1 MRILLAVILVA
12 AAAWAGYWFLGA
24 QAIERGLRGWLD
36 ARAAEGWVVSVDRVN
51 TAGFPNRFDTT
62 LDAVELADPATGWAW
77 RAPFFQT
84 LALSYRPNH
93 MIAVWPDTQTLA
105 TPLQRMDI
113 ASDRIRGSLVFA
125 GGRAFTL
132 DRATVEM
139 SAVTVAS
146 DSGWRAAMADSQLAL
161 RRTPAR
167 AGHSYDVAFEATD
180 LALPDGLAAR
190 LGQGANVGDVVQRLS
205 VEAQVEFDAPW
216 DRRAIEDRRP
226 QPRRIDLSLARASW
240 GGLDLRVAGTVDV
253 DATGVPTGS
262 VTIKATNWR
271 EMLAMAQ
278 AAGMVPD
285 NLARLLEGGLAQMAR
300 MNGNPDTLDVPLRFA
315 EGRVSLGG
323 LLPLGPAPR
332 LVLR

>member
-1 MRILLAVILVA
+1 MRILLAVIVVV

-36 ARAAEGWVVSVDRVN
+36 ARAQEGWVVSVARVD
-51 TAGFPNRFDTT
+51 TTGFPNRFDTT
-62 LDAVELADPATGWAW
+62 LETIELADPATGWAW
-77 RAPFFQT
+77 QAPFFQT

-93 MIAVWPDTQTLA
+93 VIAVWPDRQTLA
-105 TPLQRMDI
+105 TPLQRMEI
-113 ASDRIRGSLVFA
+113 GSDRMRGSLVFA
-125 GGRAFTL
+125 GGSDFAL
-132 DRATVEM
+132 DRATIEA
-139 SAVTVAS
+139 SGVAIES
-146 DSGWRAAMADSQLAL
+146 TDGWRAAMADSQFAL
-161 RRTPAR
+161 RRTPAK
-167 AGHSYDVAFEATD
+167 AGHSYDIAFDASD
-180 LALPDGLAAR
+180 IVLPDGFAAR
-190 LGQGANVGDVVQRLS
+190 LGQSANVGDVVQRLS
-205 VEAQVEFDAPW
+205 VEAQVEFDSPW

-240 GGLDLRVAGTVDV
+240 GGLDLRVAGELDV
-253 DATGVPTGS
+253 DAEGVPSGS

-278 AAGMVPD
+278 AAGLVPA
-285 NLARLLEGGLAQMAR
+285 NLARLLEGGLTQLAR

-315 EGRVSLGG
+315 DGRISLGG

>member
-12 AAAWAGYWFLGA
+12 AVAWAGYWFLGA
-24 QAIERGLRGWLD
+24 QAVERGLRGWLD
-36 ARAAEGWVVSVDRVN
+36 ARTAEGWVVSVERLE

-62 LDAVELADPATGWAW
+62 LTGVELADPATGWAW
-77 RAPFFQT
+77 QAPFFQT

-93 MIAVWPDTQTLA
+93 VIAVWPDSQTLA

-113 ASDRIRGSLVFA
+113 GSDRMRGSLVFA
-125 GGRAFTL
+125 GGTAFTL

-139 SAVTVAS
+139 SAVTLESNA
-146 DSGWRAAMADSQLAL
+146 GWQAAMADNQLAL
-161 RRTPAR
+161 RRTPAK
-167 AGHSYDVAFEATD
+167 AGHSYDIAFDATD

-205 VEAQVEFDAPW
+205 MEAQVEFDAPW

-226 QPRRIDLSLARASW
+226 QPTRIDLTLARASW
-240 GGLDLRVAGTVDV
+240 GGLDLRLAGTLDV
-253 DATGVPTGS
+253 DTAGVPTGS

-271 EMLAMAQ
+271 EMLDMAT
-278 AAGMVPD
+278 AAGLVPA